1 MAFCRTVIHIIQ
13 PGDSFYK
20 LAQKYRTTVP
30 DIMMRNPGVNPYN
43 LQVGGKLYIC
53 SGVGQNDMQEEE
65 LKLNNEMRESWMQHI
80 YWELIFQSAFLNDLP
95 GKSAVEERLLQ
106 TAEDIASVFAPF
118 YSENKISALTDLLEE
133 HIEIA
138 GKILQAMKDGDIEEE
153 EKQDALW
160 RDNAAGL
167 AKFWSDNNSEYD
179 YGELTMYLNRH
190 FDMTRNIMEAELSGD
205 YNEVIRLF
213 AEQENQIMELA
224 DYLTEGLI
232 QKFL

>member
-65 LKLNNEMRESWMQHI
+65 LKVNNEMRMAWMQHI
-80 YWELIFQSAFLNDLP
+80 YWELLYQSAVIHDLP
-95 GKSAVEERLLQ
+95 NRKATENRLLE
-106 TAEDIASVFAPF
+106 TAEQIAAVFAPF
-118 YSENKISALTDLLEE
+118 YSENKINRLTELLKK

-138 GKILQAMKDGDIEEE
+138 GRMLQAMKDGDVRTEETE
-153 EKQDALW
+153 EALW
-160 RDNAAGL
+160 KDNAA
-167 AKFWSDNNSEYD
+167 
-179 YGELTMYLNRH
+179 
-190 FDMTRNIMEAELSGD
+190 
-205 YNEVIRLF
+205 
-213 AEQENQIMELA
+213 QIARFLA
-224 DYLTEGLI
+224 DDNTD
-232 QKFL
+232 

>member
-1 MAFCRTVIHIIQ
+1 MQWYLYCHIIQ

-190 FDMTRNIMEAELSGD
+190 LDMTRNIMEAELSGD

>member
-1 MAFCRTVIHIIQ
+1 
-13 PGDSFYK
+13 
-20 LAQKYRTTVP
+20 
-30 DIMMRNPGVNPYN
+30 
-43 LQVGGKLYIC
+43 
-53 SGVGQNDMQEEE
+53 
-65 LKLNNEMRESWMQHI
+65 MQHI

-190 FDMTRNIMEAELSGD
+190 LDMTRNIMEAELSGD

>member
-1 MAFCRTVIHIIQ
+1 
-13 PGDSFYK
+13 
-20 LAQKYRTTVP
+20 
-30 DIMMRNPGVNPYN
+30 
-43 LQVGGKLYIC
+43 
-53 SGVGQNDMQEEE
+53 
-65 LKLNNEMRESWMQHI
+65 
-80 YWELIFQSAFLNDLP
+80 
-95 GKSAVEERLLQ
+95 
-106 TAEDIASVFAPF
+106 
-118 YSENKISALTDLLEE
+118 
-133 HIEIA
+133 
-138 GKILQAMKDGDIEEE
+138 MKDGDIAEE

-160 RDNAAGL
+160 RVNAAGL

-190 FDMTRNIMEAELSGD
+190 LDMIKNIMEAELSGD

>member
-1 MAFCRTVIHIIQ
+1 M
-13 PGDSFYK
+13 
-20 LAQKYRTTVP
+20 
-30 DIMMRNPGVNPYN
+30 
-43 LQVGGKLYIC
+43 YIC

-179 YGELTMYLNRH
+179 YGRADHVPEPSPRYYQEYH
-190 FDMTRNIMEAELSGD
+190 GSGSCPAIIMKLSGCLPSRKT
-205 YNEVIRLF
+205 RLWS
-213 AEQENQIMELA
+213 
-224 DYLTEGLI
+224 
-232 QKFL
+232 

>member
-53 SGVGQNDMQEEE
+53 SGVGQNDTQEEE
-65 LKLNNEMRESWMQHI
+65 LELSNKMRMAWMQHI

-95 GKSAVEERLLQ
+95 GRQAAEERLLQ

-118 YSENKISALTDLLEE
+118 YSENKIAGLTELLKK

-138 GKILQAMKDGDIEEE
+138 GSILQAMKDGNTAEE
-153 EKQDALW
+153 EKQDVLW
-160 RDNAAGL
+160 RDNAAAL
-167 AKFWSDNNSEYD
+167 AKFWVDNNTEYD

-190 FDMTRNIMEAELSGD
+190 LDMIKKIMEAELSGD
-205 YNEVIRLF
+205 YSEVIRLF
-213 AEQENQIMELA
+213 AEEENQTMELA